1 MLDFD
6 GMIADIK
13 SNTGS
18 CFMTVELH
26 HNFMPGLNSW
36 IMRQVQEQATLVIVG
51 HKVGSLFWVVIDNEL
66 LTWAAYCITF
76 DMLDLIVIGFV
87 IN

>member
-18 CFMTVELH
+18 CFMTLELH
-26 HNFMPGLNSW
+26 LNFMPGLNSW
-36 IMRQVQEQATLVIVG
+36 IMRQVQEQATLVIVVHCPCG
-51 HKVGSLFWVVIDNEL
+51 TKLVHSFGQ
-66 LTWAAYCITF
+66 
-76 DMLDLIVIGFV
+76 
-87 IN
+87 